1 MLMYHKHLLIIAFA
15 LMAFTAQAETK
26 TVNVETAGTLSTLI
40 KGDDLNVIDLTLT
53 GNINKADIAF
63 IRQKMKVETLDLKDA
78 NIVSYSETVGETT
91 IEYPANEFPA
101 NVFQKKDNDDAII
114 PLKKIIFPATMTSVG
129 SYAFNSSSDSQLET
143 VDFSNCSNLETIKGY
158 AFEFCDKITEIDLSG
173 HANLKSIGEYGFG
186 QTGAKTINLEG
197 CSALESIGGRAFYNS
212 YECTVLNLKGCTALK
227 TIGNRAFLNLS
238 KNSANKTEGYNLVLD
253 FSTCTS
259 LETIQESGCKSAK
272 AVAFIFPASVK
283 QLQKDA
289 FNLCNNAKYSRYF
302 CKLPELG
309 SSALKSLYKKK
320 CYVLSGNKAD
330 YENAGF
336 TDVEEFDATGIKSIA
351 SSITNGKA
359 YSITGMPYNGTGI
372 RIIGGKKY
380 IK

>member
-1 MLMYHKHLLIIAFA
+1 MLMKCKHLLIIAFA

-78 NIVSYSETVGETT
+78 NIVAYSETVGETT
-91 IEYPANEFPA
+91 LEYPANEFPA
-101 NVFQKKDNDDAII
+101 YVFQKKENDNAII

-129 SYAFNSSSDSQLET
+129 SYAFDSSDQSQLET
-143 VDFSNCSNLETIKGY
+143 VDFSNCSNLETIKGN
-158 AFEFCDKITEIDLSG
+158 AFEFCYKITEIDLSG
-173 HANLKSIGEYGFG
+173 HANLKTIEEHGFG

-197 CSALESIGGRAFYNS
+197 CSALESIGDCAFYQS

-238 KNSANKTEGYNLVLD
+238 KNSAKTEGYNLVLD
-253 FSTCTS
+253 FSPCTS
-259 LETIQESGCKSAK
+259 LETIQESGCQSAK
-272 AVAFIFPASVK
+272 AVAFILPASLK
-283 QLQKDA
+283 QLQKNA
-289 FNLCNNAKYSRYF
+289 FNLCTNAKYSRYF

-309 SSALKSLYKKK
+309 SGALKYLYKKK
-320 CYVLSGNKAD
+320 CYVLPGNKAD

-336 TDVEEFDATGIKSIA
+336 TDVEEFVATGIKSIA
-351 SSITNGKA
+351 SSIANGKA
-359 YSITGMPYNGTGI
+359 YSITGQPYNGTGI

-380 IK
+380 SK

>member
-1 MLMYHKHLLIIAFA
+1 MKCKHLLLIAFS
-15 LMAFTAQAETK
+15 LMAFTAHAETK
-26 TVNVETAGTLSTLI
+26 TIKVETAGTLSTLI

-63 IRQKMKVETLDLKDA
+63 IRQNMKVETLDLKDA
-78 NIVSYSETVGETT
+78 NIVAYSETVGETT
-91 IEYPANEFPA
+91 IEYPANEVPA

-114 PLKKIIFPATMTSVG
+114 PLKKIIFPASMTSVG
-129 SYAFNSSSDSQLET
+129 SYAFNSSSQSQLET

-158 AFEFCDKITEIDLSG
+158 AFEFCNKITEIDLSG
-173 HANLKSIGEYGFG
+173 HANLKSIEEYGFG

-197 CSALESIGGRAFYNS
+197 CSALESIGERAFYQS
-212 YECTVLNLKGCTALK
+212 YECTALNLKGCTALK

-238 KNSANKTEGYNLVLD
+238 KNSSKTEDYNLVLD
-253 FSTCTS
+253 FSPCTS
-259 LETIQESGCKSAK
+259 LETIQESGCQSAK
-272 AVAFIFPASVK
+272 AVAFILPASVK
-283 QLQKDA
+283 ELQKNA
-289 FNLCNNAKYSRYF
+289 FYLCTNAQYSRYF

-320 CYVLSGNKAD
+320 CYVLPGNKAD

-336 TDVEEFDATGIKSIA
+336 EDVEEFDATGIKSIA
-351 SSITNGKA
+351 SSSATGKA
-359 YSITGMPYNGTGI
+359 YSITGQPYNGNGI

-380 IK
+380 SK

>member
-1 MLMYHKHLLIIAFA
+1 MLMKCKHLLILAFA
-15 LMAFTAQAETK
+15 LMAFTAKAETK

-78 NIVSYSETVGETT
+78 NIVAYSETVGKTT

-101 NVFQKKDNDDAII
+101 NVFQKKYNDNAII

-129 SYAFNSSSDSQLET
+129 SYAFDSSDQSQLET
-143 VDFSNCSNLETIKGY
+143 VDFSHCSNLETIKGN
-158 AFEFCDKITEIDLSG
+158 AFKFCYKITEIDLSG
-173 HANLKSIGEYGFG
+173 HANLKTIEEYGFE

-197 CSALESIGGRAFYNS
+197 CSALESIGERAFSQS
-212 YECTVLNLKGCTALK
+212 YECTALNLKGCTALK
-227 TIGNRAFLNLS
+227 TIGNRAFLNLF
-238 KNSANKTEGYNLVLD
+238 KNSSKTEGYNLVLD

-259 LETIQESGCKSAK
+259 LETIQESGCQSAK
-272 AVAFIFPASVK
+272 AVAFILPASVK
-283 QLQKDA
+283 QLQKNA
-289 FNLCNNAKYSRYF
+289 FNLCTNAQYSRYF

-309 SSALKSLYKKK
+309 SGALKSLYKKK
-320 CYVLSGNKAD
+320 CYVPAGNKAD

-351 SSITNGKA
+351 SSSATGKA
-359 YSITGMPYNGTGI
+359 YSITGQPYNGTGI
-372 RIIGGKKY
+372 RIVGGKKY
-380 IK
+380 CK

>member
-1 MLMYHKHLLIIAFA
+1 MKCKHLLLIAFS
-15 LMAFTAQAETK
+15 LIAFTAHAETK
-26 TVNVETAGTLSTLI
+26 TIKVETAGTLSTLI

-63 IRQKMKVETLDLKDA
+63 IRQNMKVETLDLKDA
-78 NIVSYSETVGETT
+78 NIVAYSETVGETT

-101 NVFQKKDNDDAII
+101 NVFQMKENDDAII
-114 PLKKIIFPATMTSVG
+114 PLKKIIFPASMTSVG
-129 SYAFNSSSDSQLET
+129 SHAFDNSSQSQLET

-158 AFEFCDKITEIDLSG
+158 AFEFCYKITEIDLSG
-173 HANLKSIGEYGFG
+173 HVNLKSIEEYGFG

-197 CSALESIGGRAFYNS
+197 CSALESIGDRAFYQS
-212 YECTVLNLKGCTALK
+212 YECTALNLKGCTTLK

-238 KNSANKTEGYNLVLD
+238 KNSSKTEDYNLVLD
-253 FSTCTS
+253 FSPCTS
-259 LETIQESGCKSAK
+259 LETIQESGCQSAK
-272 AVAFIFPASVK
+272 AVAFILPASVK
-283 QLQKDA
+283 ELQKNA
-289 FNLCNNAKYSRYF
+289 FNLCTNAQYSRYF

-320 CYVLSGNKAD
+320 CYVLPGNKAD

-336 TDVEEFDATGIKSIA
+336 EDVEEFDATGIKSIA
-351 SSITNGKA
+351 SSSATGKA
-359 YSITGMPYNGTGI
+359 YSITGQPYNGNGI

-380 IK
+380 SK

>member
-1 MLMYHKHLLIIAFA
+1 MKCKHLLLIAFS

-26 TVNVETAGTLSTLI
+26 TIKVETAGTLSTLI

-63 IRQKMKVETLDLKDA
+63 IRQNMKVETLDLKDA
-78 NIVSYSETVGETT
+78 NIVAYSETVGETT

-114 PLKKIIFPATMTSVG
+114 PLKKIIFPASMTAVG
-129 SYAFNSSSDSQLET
+129 QYAFNSSSDSQLET

-158 AFEFCDKITEIDLSG
+158 AFEFCNKITEIDLSG
-173 HANLKSIGEYGFG
+173 HVNLKSIEEYGFG

-197 CSALESIGGRAFYNS
+197 CSALESIGERAFYQS
-212 YECTVLNLKGCTALK
+212 YECTALNLKGCTALK

-238 KNSANKTEGYNLVLD
+238 KNSFKTAGYNLVLD
-253 FSTCTS
+253 FSPCTS
-259 LETIQESGCKSAK
+259 LETIQESGCQSAK
-272 AVAFIFPASVK
+272 AVAFILPASVK
-283 QLQKDA
+283 ELQKNA
-289 FNLCNNAKYSRYF
+289 FYLCTNAQYSRYF

-320 CYVLSGNKAD
+320 CYVLPGNKAD

-336 TDVEEFDATGIKSIA
+336 EDVEEFDATGIKSIA
-351 SSITNGKA
+351 SSSANGKA
-359 YSITGMPYNGTGI
+359 YSITGQPYNGNGI

-380 IK
+380 SK

>member
-1 MLMYHKHLLIIAFA
+1 MKCKHLLLIAFS

-26 TVNVETAGTLSTLI
+26 TIKVETAGTLSTLI

-63 IRQKMKVETLDLKDA
+63 IRQNMKVETLDLKDA
-78 NIVSYSETVGETT
+78 NIVAYSETVGETT

-114 PLKKIIFPATMTSVG
+114 PLKKIIFPASMTSVG
-129 SYAFNSSSDSQLET
+129 SYAFNSSSQSQLET
-143 VDFSNCSNLETIKGY
+143 VDFSNCSNLETIKDY
-158 AFEFCDKITEIDLSG
+158 AFEFCYKITEIDLSG
-173 HANLKSIGEYGFG
+173 HANLKSIEEYGFG

-197 CSALESIGGRAFYNS
+197 CSALESIGERAFYQS
-212 YECTVLNLKGCTALK
+212 YECTALNLKGCTALK

-238 KNSANKTEGYNLVLD
+238 KNSSKTEDYNLVLD
-253 FSTCTS
+253 FSPCTS
-259 LETIQESGCKSAK
+259 LETIQESGCQSAK
-272 AVAFIFPASVK
+272 AVAFILPASVK
-283 QLQKDA
+283 ELQKNA
-289 FNLCNNAKYSRYF
+289 FYLCTNAQYSRYF

-320 CYVLSGNKAD
+320 CYVLPGNKAD

-336 TDVEEFDATGIKSIA
+336 EDVEEFDATGIKSIA
-351 SSITNGKA
+351 SSSANGKA
-359 YSITGMPYNGTGI
+359 YSITGLPYNGNGI

-380 IK
+380 SK

>member
-1 MLMYHKHLLIIAFA
+1 MKCKHLLLIAFS
-15 LMAFTAQAETK
+15 LMAFTAHAETK
-26 TVNVETAGTLSTLI
+26 TIKVETAGTLSTLI

-63 IRQKMKVETLDLKDA
+63 IRQNMKVETLDLKDA
-78 NIVSYSETVGETT
+78 NIVAYSETVGETT

-114 PLKKIIFPATMTSVG
+114 PLKKIIFPASMTSVG
-129 SYAFNSSSDSQLET
+129 SYAFNSSSQSQLET

-158 AFEFCDKITEIDLSG
+158 AFEFCNKITEIDLSG
-173 HANLKSIGEYGFG
+173 HANLKSIEEYGFG

-197 CSALESIGGRAFYNS
+197 CSALESIGERAFYQS
-212 YECTVLNLKGCTALK
+212 YECTALNLKGCTALK

-238 KNSANKTEGYNLVLD
+238 KNSAKTEGYNLVLD
-253 FSTCTS
+253 FSPCTS
-259 LETIQESGCKSAK
+259 LETIQESGCQSAK
-272 AVAFIFPASVK
+272 AVAFILPASVK
-283 QLQKDA
+283 ELQKNA
-289 FNLCNNAKYSRYF
+289 FYLCTNAQYSRYF

-320 CYVLSGNKAD
+320 CYVLPGNKAD

-336 TDVEEFDATGIKSIA
+336 EDVEEFDATGIKSIA
-351 SSITNGKA
+351 SSSATGKA
-359 YSITGMPYNGTGI
+359 YSITGQPYNGNGI

-380 IK
+380 SK

>member
-1 MLMYHKHLLIIAFA
+1 MKCKHLLLIAFS
-15 LMAFTAQAETK
+15 LMAFTAHAETK
-26 TVNVETAGTLSTLI
+26 TIKVETAGTLSTLI
-40 KGDDLNVIDLTLT
+40 QGDDLNAIDLTLT

-63 IRQKMKVETLDLKDA
+63 IRQNMKVETLDLKDA
-78 NIVSYSETVGETT
+78 NIVAYSETVGETT

-114 PLKKIIFPATMTSVG
+114 PLKKIIFPASMTAVG
-129 SYAFNSSSDSQLET
+129 QYAFNSSSDSQLEI

-158 AFEFCDKITEIDLSG
+158 AFEFCNKITEIDLSG
-173 HANLKSIGEYGFG
+173 HANLKSIEEYGFG

-197 CSALESIGGRAFYNS
+197 CSALESIGERAFYQS
-212 YECTVLNLKGCTALK
+212 YECTALNLKGCTALK

-238 KNSANKTEGYNLVLD
+238 KNSFKTAGYNLVLD
-253 FSTCTS
+253 FSPCTS
-259 LETIQESGCKSAK
+259 LETIQESGCQSAK
-272 AVAFIFPASVK
+272 AVAFILPASVK
-283 QLQKDA
+283 ELQKNA
-289 FNLCNNAKYSRYF
+289 FYLCTNAQYSRYF

-320 CYVLSGNKAD
+320 CYVLPGNKAD

-336 TDVEEFDATGIKSIA
+336 EDVEEFDATGIKSIA
-351 SSITNGKA
+351 SSSATGKA
-359 YSITGMPYNGTGI
+359 YSITGLPYNGNGI

-380 IK
+380 SK

>member
-1 MLMYHKHLLIIAFA
+1 MKCKHLLLIAFS
-15 LMAFTAQAETK
+15 LMAFTAHAETK
-26 TVNVETAGTLSTLI
+26 TIKVETAGTLSTLI

-63 IRQKMKVETLDLKDA
+63 IRQNMKVETLDLKDA
-78 NIVSYSETVGETT
+78 NIVAYSEKVGETT

-101 NVFQKKDNDDAII
+101 NVFQKKENDDAII
-114 PLKKIIFPATMTSVG
+114 PLKKIIFPASMTSVG
-129 SYAFNSSSDSQLET
+129 SHAFDNSSQSQLET

-158 AFEFCDKITEIDLSG
+158 AFEFCYKITDIDLSG
-173 HANLKSIGEYGFG
+173 HANLKTIEEYGFG

-197 CSALESIGGRAFYNS
+197 CSALESIGERAFYQS

-238 KNSANKTEGYNLVLD
+238 KNSSKTKGYNLVLD

-259 LETIQESGCKSAK
+259 LETIQESGCQSAK
-272 AVAFIFPASVK
+272 AVAFIFPASLK
-283 QLQKDA
+283 QLQKNA
-289 FNLCNNAKYSRYF
+289 FNLCTNAQYSRNF

-320 CYVLSGNKAD
+320 CYVPAGNKAD

-351 SSITNGKA
+351 SSIANGKA
-359 YSITGMPYNGTGI
+359 YSITGQPYNGNGI

-380 IK
+380 SK

>member
-1 MLMYHKHLLIIAFA
+1 MKCKHLLLIAFS
-15 LMAFTAQAETK
+15 LMAFTAHAETK
-26 TVNVETAGTLSTLI
+26 TIKVETAGTLSTLI

-63 IRQKMKVETLDLKDA
+63 IRQNMKVETLDLKDA
-78 NIVSYSETVGETT
+78 NIVAYSETVGETT

-114 PLKKIIFPATMTSVG
+114 PLKKIIFPASMTSVG
-129 SYAFNSSSDSQLET
+129 SYAFNSSSQSQLET

-158 AFEFCDKITEIDLSG
+158 AFEFCNKITEIDLSG
-173 HANLKSIGEYGFG
+173 HANLKSIEEYGFG

-197 CSALESIGGRAFYNS
+197 CSALESIGDRAFYQS
-212 YECTVLNLKGCTALK
+212 YECTALNLKGCTALK

-238 KNSANKTEGYNLVLD
+238 KNSSKTEDYNLVLD
-253 FSTCTS
+253 FSPCTS
-259 LETIQESGCKSAK
+259 LETIQESGCQSAK
-272 AVAFIFPASVK
+272 AVAFILPASVK
-283 QLQKDA
+283 ELQKNA
-289 FNLCNNAKYSRYF
+289 FYLCTNAQYSRYF

-320 CYVLSGNKAD
+320 CYVLPGNKAD

-336 TDVEEFDATGIKSIA
+336 EDVEEFDATGIKSIA
-351 SSITNGKA
+351 SSSATGKA
-359 YSITGMPYNGTGI
+359 YSITGLPYNGNGI

-380 IK
+380 SK

>member
-1 MLMYHKHLLIIAFA
+1 MKCKHLLLIAFS
-15 LMAFTAQAETK
+15 LMVFTAQAETK
-26 TVNVETAGTLSTLI
+26 TIKVETAGTLSTLI

-63 IRQKMKVETLDLKDA
+63 IRQNMKVETLDLKDA
-78 NIVSYSETVGETT
+78 NIVAYSETVGETT

-101 NVFQKKDNDDAII
+101 NVFQKKDNDDTII
-114 PLKKIIFPATMTSVG
+114 PLKKIIFPASMTSVG
-129 SYAFNSSSDSQLET
+129 SYAFNSSSQSQLET

-158 AFEFCDKITEIDLSG
+158 AFEFCNKITEIDLSG
-173 HANLKSIGEYGFG
+173 HANLKSIEEYGFG

-197 CSALESIGGRAFYNS
+197 CSALESIGERAFYQS
-212 YECTVLNLKGCTALK
+212 YECTALNLKGCTALK

-238 KNSANKTEGYNLVLD
+238 KNSSKTEGYNLVLD

-259 LETIQESGCKSAK
+259 LETIQESGCQSAK
-272 AVAFIFPASVK
+272 AVAFILPASVK
-283 QLQKDA
+283 ELQKNA
-289 FNLCNNAKYSRYF
+289 FYLCTNAQYSRYF

-320 CYVLSGNKAD
+320 CYVLPGNKAD

-336 TDVEEFDATGIKSIA
+336 EDVEEFDATGIKSIA
-351 SSITNGKA
+351 SSSANGKA
-359 YSITGMPYNGTGI
+359 YSITGQPYNGNGI

-380 IK
+380 SK

>member
-1 MLMYHKHLLIIAFA
+1 MKCKHLLLIAFS

-26 TVNVETAGTLSTLI
+26 TIKVETAGTLSTLI
-40 KGDDLNVIDLTLT
+40 QGDDLNVIDLTLT

-63 IRQKMKVETLDLKDA
+63 IRQNMKVETLDLKDA
-78 NIVSYSETVGETT
+78 NIVAYSETVGETT

-114 PLKKIIFPATMTSVG
+114 PLKKIIFPASMTSVG
-129 SYAFNSSSDSQLET
+129 SYAFNSSSQSQLET

-158 AFEFCDKITEIDLSG
+158 AFEFCNKITEIDLSG
-173 HANLKSIGEYGFG
+173 HANLKSIEEYGFG

-197 CSALESIGGRAFYNS
+197 CSALESIGERAFYQS
-212 YECTVLNLKGCTALK
+212 YECTALNLKGCTALK

-238 KNSANKTEGYNLVLD
+238 KNSSKTAGYNLVLD
-253 FSTCTS
+253 FSPCTS
-259 LETIQESGCKSAK
+259 LETIQESGCQSAK
-272 AVAFIFPASVK
+272 AVAFILPASVK
-283 QLQKDA
+283 ELQKNA
-289 FNLCNNAKYSRYF
+289 FYLCTNAQYSRYF

-320 CYVLSGNKAD
+320 CYVLPGNKAD

-336 TDVEEFDATGIKSIA
+336 EDVEEFDATGIKSIA
-351 SSITNGKA
+351 SSSANGKA
-359 YSITGMPYNGTGI
+359 YSITGQPYNGNGI

-380 IK
+380 SK

>member
-1 MLMYHKHLLIIAFA
+1 MKCKHLLLIAFS
-15 LMAFTAQAETK
+15 LMVFTAQAETK
-26 TVNVETAGTLSTLI
+26 TIKVETAGTLSTLI

-63 IRQKMKVETLDLKDA
+63 IRQNMKVETLDLKDA
-78 NIVSYSETVGETT
+78 NIVAYSETVGETT

-101 NVFQKKDNDDAII
+101 NVFQKKENDDAII
-114 PLKKIIFPATMTSVG
+114 PLKKIIFPASMTSVG
-129 SYAFNSSSDSQLET
+129 SYAFNSSSQSQLET

-158 AFEFCDKITEIDLSG
+158 AFEFCNKITEIDLSG
-173 HANLKSIGEYGFG
+173 HANLKSIEEYGFG

-197 CSALESIGGRAFYNS
+197 CSALESIGERAFYQS
-212 YECTVLNLKGCTALK
+212 YECTALNLKGCTALK

-238 KNSANKTEGYNLVLD
+238 KNSSKTAGYNLVLD
-253 FSTCTS
+253 FSPCTS
-259 LETIQESGCKSAK
+259 LETIQESGCQSAK
-272 AVAFIFPASVK
+272 AVAFILPASVK
-283 QLQKDA
+283 ELQKNA
-289 FNLCNNAKYSRYF
+289 FYLCTNAQYSRYF

-320 CYVLSGNKAD
+320 CYVLPGNKAD

-336 TDVEEFDATGIKSIA
+336 EDVEEFDATGIKSIA
-351 SSITNGKA
+351 SSSATGKA
-359 YSITGMPYNGTGI
+359 YSITGQPYNGNGI

-380 IK
+380 SK

>member
-1 MLMYHKHLLIIAFA
+1 MKCKHLLLIAFS
-15 LMAFTAQAETK
+15 LMAFTAHAETK
-26 TVNVETAGTLSTLI
+26 TIKVETAGTLSSLI

-63 IRQKMKVETLDLKDA
+63 IRQNMKVETLDLKDA
-78 NIVSYSETVGETT
+78 NIVAYSETVGETT

-101 NVFQKKDNDDAII
+101 NVFQKKDNDDTII
-114 PLKKIIFPATMTSVG
+114 PLKKIIFPASMTSVG
-129 SYAFNSSSDSQLET
+129 SHAFDNSSQSQLET

-158 AFEFCDKITEIDLSG
+158 AFEFCNKITEIDLSG
-173 HANLKSIGEYGFG
+173 HANLKSIEEYGFG

-197 CSALESIGGRAFYNS
+197 CSALESIGDRAFYQS
-212 YECTVLNLKGCTALK
+212 YECTALNLKGCTALK

-238 KNSANKTEGYNLVLD
+238 KNSSKTKGYNLVLD
-253 FSTCTS
+253 FSPCTS
-259 LETIQESGCKSAK
+259 LETIQESGCQSAK

-283 QLQKDA
+283 QLQKNA
-289 FNLCNNAKYSRYF
+289 FNLCTNAQYSRYF

-320 CYVLSGNKAD
+320 CYVLPGNKAD

-336 TDVEEFDATGIKSIA
+336 EDVEEFDATGIKSIA
-351 SSITNGKA
+351 SSSANGKA
-359 YSITGMPYNGTGI
+359 YSITGQPYNGNGI

-380 IK
+380 SK

>member
-1 MLMYHKHLLIIAFA
+1 MKCKHLLLIAFS
-15 LMAFTAQAETK
+15 LMAFTAHAETK
-26 TVNVETAGTLSTLI
+26 TIKVETAGTLSTLI

-63 IRQKMKVETLDLKDA
+63 IRQNMKVETLDLKDA
-78 NIVSYSETVGETT
+78 NIVAYSETVGETT

-101 NVFQKKDNDDAII
+101 NVFQKKDNDNTII
-114 PLKKIIFPATMTSVG
+114 PLKKIIFPASMTAVG
-129 SYAFNSSSDSQLET
+129 QYAFNSSSQSQLET

-158 AFEFCDKITEIDLSG
+158 AFEFCNKITEIDLSG
-173 HANLKSIGEYGFG
+173 HANLKSIEEYGFG

-197 CSALESIGGRAFYNS
+197 CSALESIGERAFYQS
-212 YECTVLNLKGCTALK
+212 YECTALNLKGCTALK

-238 KNSANKTEGYNLVLD
+238 KNSSKTEDYNLVLD
-253 FSTCTS
+253 FSPCTS
-259 LETIQESGCKSAK
+259 LETIQESGCQSAK
-272 AVAFIFPASVK
+272 AVAFILPASVK
-283 QLQKDA
+283 ELQKNA
-289 FNLCNNAKYSRYF
+289 FYLCTNAQYSRYF

-320 CYVLSGNKAD
+320 CYVLPGNKAD

-336 TDVEEFDATGIKSIA
+336 EDVEEFDATGIKSIA
-351 SSITNGKA
+351 SSSATGKA
-359 YSITGMPYNGTGI
+359 YSITGQPYNGNGI

-380 IK
+380 SK

>member
-1 MLMYHKHLLIIAFA
+1 MLMKCKHLLIIVFA
-15 LMAFTAQAETK
+15 LMAFTAKAETK

-63 IRQKMKVETLDLKDA
+63 IRQNMKVETLDLKDA
-78 NIVSYSETVGETT
+78 NIVAYSETVDETT

-129 SYAFNSSSDSQLET
+129 SYAFNSSSKSQLET
-143 VDFSNCSNLETIKGY
+143 VDFSHCSNLETIKDY

-173 HANLKSIGEYGFG
+173 HANLKSIGGYGFG
-186 QTGAKTINLEG
+186 WTGAKTINLEG
-197 CSALESIGGRAFYNS
+197 CSALESIGERAFYQS
-212 YECTVLNLKGCTALK
+212 YECTALNLKGCTALK

-238 KNSANKTEGYNLVLD
+238 KNSAKTEGYNLVLD

-259 LETIQESGCKSAK
+259 LETIQESGCQSAK
-272 AVAFIFPASVK
+272 AVAFILPASVK
-283 QLQKDA
+283 QLQKNA
-289 FNLCNNAKYSRYF
+289 FNLCTNAQYSRYY

-309 SSALKSLYKKK
+309 SSALKSLYNKK

-336 TDVEEFDATGIKSIA
+336 TDVEEFVATGIKSIV
-351 SSITNGKA
+351 SSSANGKA
-359 YSITGMPYNGTGI
+359 YSITGLPYNGTGI

>member
-1 MLMYHKHLLIIAFA
+1 MKCKHLLLIAFS
-15 LMAFTAQAETK
+15 LMVFTAHAETK
-26 TVNVETAGTLSTLI
+26 TIKVETAGTLSTLI

-63 IRQKMKVETLDLKDA
+63 IRQNMKVETLDLKDA
-78 NIVSYSETVGETT
+78 NIVAYSETVGETT

-101 NVFQKKDNDDAII
+101 NVFQKKDNDNTII
-114 PLKKIIFPATMTSVG
+114 PLKKIIFPASMTAVG
-129 SYAFNSSSDSQLET
+129 QYAFNSSSQSQLET

-158 AFEFCDKITEIDLSG
+158 AFEFCNKITEIDLSG
-173 HANLKSIGEYGFG
+173 HANLKSIEEYGFG

-197 CSALESIGGRAFYNS
+197 CSALESIGERAFYQS
-212 YECTVLNLKGCTALK
+212 YECTALNLKGCTALK

-238 KNSANKTEGYNLVLD
+238 KNSSKTEDYNLVLD
-253 FSTCTS
+253 FSPCTS
-259 LETIQESGCKSAK
+259 LETIQESGCQSAK
-272 AVAFIFPASVK
+272 AVAFILPASVK
-283 QLQKDA
+283 ELQKNA
-289 FNLCNNAKYSRYF
+289 FYLCTNAQYSRYF

-320 CYVLSGNKAD
+320 CYVLPGNKAD

-336 TDVEEFDATGIKSIA
+336 EDVEEFDATGIKSIA
-351 SSITNGKA
+351 SSSATGKA
-359 YSITGMPYNGTGI
+359 YSITGQPYNGNGI

-380 IK
+380 SK

>member
-1 MLMYHKHLLIIAFA
+1 MKCKHLLLIAFS
-15 LMAFTAQAETK
+15 LMVFTAQAETK
-26 TVNVETAGTLSTLI
+26 TIKVETAGTLSTLI

-63 IRQKMKVETLDLKDA
+63 IRQNMKVETLDLKDA
-78 NIVSYSETVGETT
+78 NIVAYSETVGETT

-114 PLKKIIFPATMTSVG
+114 PLKKIIFPASMTAVG
-129 SYAFNSSSDSQLET
+129 QYAFNSSSDSQLET

-158 AFEFCDKITEIDLSG
+158 AFEFCNKITEIDLSG
-173 HANLKSIGEYGFG
+173 HVNLKSIEEYGFG

-197 CSALESIGGRAFYNS
+197 CSALESIGERAFYQS
-212 YECTVLNLKGCTALK
+212 YECTALNLKGCTALK

-238 KNSANKTEGYNLVLD
+238 KNSSKTAGYNLVLD
-253 FSTCTS
+253 FSPCTS
-259 LETIQESGCKSAK
+259 LETIQESGCQSAK
-272 AVAFIFPASVK
+272 AVAFILPASVK
-283 QLQKDA
+283 ELQKNA
-289 FNLCNNAKYSRYF
+289 FYLCTNAQYSRYF

-320 CYVLSGNKAD
+320 CYVLPGNKAD

-336 TDVEEFDATGIKSIA
+336 EDVEEFDATGIKSIA
-351 SSITNGKA
+351 SSSANGKA
-359 YSITGMPYNGTGI
+359 YSITGQPYNGNGI

-380 IK
+380 SK

>member
-1 MLMYHKHLLIIAFA
+1 MKCKHLLLIAFS
-15 LMAFTAQAETK
+15 LMVFTAQAETK
-26 TVNVETAGTLSTLI
+26 TIKVETAGTLSTLI

-63 IRQKMKVETLDLKDA
+63 IRQNMKVETLDLKDA
-78 NIVSYSETVGETT
+78 NIVAYSETVGETT

-114 PLKKIIFPATMTSVG
+114 PLKKIIFPASMTAVG
-129 SYAFNSSSDSQLET
+129 QYAFNSSSDSQLET

-158 AFEFCDKITEIDLSG
+158 AFEFCNKITEIDLSG
-173 HANLKSIGEYGFG
+173 HVNLKSIEEYGFG

-197 CSALESIGGRAFYNS
+197 CSALESIGERAFYQS
-212 YECTVLNLKGCTALK
+212 YECTALNLKGCTALK

-238 KNSANKTEGYNLVLD
+238 KNSSKTAGYNLVLD
-253 FSTCTS
+253 FSPCTS
-259 LETIQESGCKSAK
+259 LETIQESGCQSAK
-272 AVAFIFPASVK
+272 AVAFILPASVK
-283 QLQKDA
+283 ELQKNA
-289 FNLCNNAKYSRYF
+289 FYLCTNAQYSRYF

-320 CYVLSGNKAD
+320 CYVLPGNKAD

-336 TDVEEFDATGIKSIA
+336 EDVEEFDATGIKSIA
-351 SSITNGKA
+351 SSSATGKA
-359 YSITGMPYNGTGI
+359 YSITGQPYNGNGI

-380 IK
+380 SK

>member
-1 MLMYHKHLLIIAFA
+1 MKCKHLLLIAFS
-15 LMAFTAQAETK
+15 LMVFTAQAETK
-26 TVNVETAGTLSTLI
+26 TIKVETAGTLSTLI

-63 IRQKMKVETLDLKDA
+63 IRQNMKVETLDLKDA
-78 NIVSYSETVGETT
+78 NIVAYSETVGETT

-101 NVFQKKDNDDAII
+101 NVFQKKENDDAII
-114 PLKKIIFPATMTSVG
+114 PLKKIIFPASMTSVG
-129 SYAFNSSSDSQLET
+129 SYAFNSSSQSQLET

-158 AFEFCDKITEIDLSG
+158 AFEFCNKITEIDLSG
-173 HANLKSIGEYGFG
+173 HANLKSIEEYGFG

-197 CSALESIGGRAFYNS
+197 CSALESIGERAFYQS
-212 YECTVLNLKGCTALK
+212 YECTALNLKGCTALK

-238 KNSANKTEGYNLVLD
+238 KNSFKTAGYNLVLD
-253 FSTCTS
+253 FSPCTS
-259 LETIQESGCKSAK
+259 LETIQESGCQSAK
-272 AVAFIFPASVK
+272 AVAFILPASVK
-283 QLQKDA
+283 ELQKNA
-289 FNLCNNAKYSRYF
+289 FNLCTNAQYSRYF

-320 CYVLSGNKAD
+320 CYVLPGNKAD

-336 TDVEEFDATGIKSIA
+336 EDVEEFDATGIKSIA
-351 SSITNGKA
+351 SSSANGKA
-359 YSITGMPYNGTGI
+359 YSITGQPYNGNGI

-380 IK
+380 NKLH

>member
-1 MLMYHKHLLIIAFA
+1 MKCKHLLLIAFS

-26 TVNVETAGTLSTLI
+26 TIKVETAGTLSTLI
-40 KGDDLNVIDLTLT
+40 QGDDLNVIDLTLT

-63 IRQKMKVETLDLKDA
+63 IRQNMKVETLDLKDA
-78 NIVSYSETVGETT
+78 NIVAYSETVGETT

-101 NVFQKKDNDDAII
+101 NVFQKKDNDDTII
-114 PLKKIIFPATMTSVG
+114 PLKKIIFPASMTSVG
-129 SYAFNSSSDSQLET
+129 SHAFNSSSQSQLET

-158 AFEFCDKITEIDLSG
+158 AFEFCNKITEIDLSG
-173 HANLKSIGEYGFG
+173 HANLKSIEEYGFG

-197 CSALESIGGRAFYNS
+197 CSALESIGERAFYQS
-212 YECTVLNLKGCTALK
+212 YECTALNLKGCTALK

-238 KNSANKTEGYNLVLD
+238 KNSSKTEDYNLVLD
-253 FSTCTS
+253 FSPCTS
-259 LETIQESGCKSAK
+259 LETIQESGCQSAK
-272 AVAFIFPASVK
+272 AVAFILPASVK
-283 QLQKDA
+283 ELQKNA
-289 FNLCNNAKYSRYF
+289 FYLCTNAQYSRYF

-320 CYVLSGNKAD
+320 CYVLPGNKAD

-336 TDVEEFDATGIKSIA
+336 EDVEEFDATGIKSIA
-351 SSITNGKA
+351 SSSANGKA
-359 YSITGMPYNGTGI
+359 YSITGLPYNGNGI

-380 IK
+380 SK

>member
-1 MLMYHKHLLIIAFA
+1 MKCKHLLLIAFS
-15 LMAFTAQAETK
+15 LMVFTAQAETK
-26 TVNVETAGTLSTLI
+26 TIKVETAGTLSTLI
-40 KGDDLNVIDLTLT
+40 QGDDLNVIDLTLT

-63 IRQKMKVETLDLKDA
+63 IRQNMKVETLDLKDA
-78 NIVSYSETVGETT
+78 NIVAYSETVGETT

-114 PLKKIIFPATMTSVG
+114 PLKKIIFPASMTSVG
-129 SYAFNSSSDSQLET
+129 SYAFNSSSQSQLET

-158 AFEFCDKITEIDLSG
+158 AFEFCNKITEIDLSG
-173 HANLKSIGEYGFG
+173 HANLKSIEEYGFG

-197 CSALESIGGRAFYNS
+197 CSALESIGERAFYQS
-212 YECTVLNLKGCTALK
+212 YECTALNLKGCTALK

-238 KNSANKTEGYNLVLD
+238 KNSSKTEDYNLVLD

-259 LETIQESGCKSAK
+259 LETIQESGCQSAK
-272 AVAFIFPASVK
+272 AVAFILPASVK
-283 QLQKDA
+283 ELQKNA
-289 FNLCNNAKYSRYF
+289 FYLCTNAQYSRYF

-320 CYVLSGNKAD
+320 CYVLPGNKAD

-336 TDVEEFDATGIKSIA
+336 EDVEEFDATGIKSIA
-351 SSITNGKA
+351 SSSATGKA
-359 YSITGMPYNGTGI
+359 YSITGQPYNGNGI

-380 IK
+380 SK

>member
-1 MLMYHKHLLIIAFA
+1 MKCKHLLLIAFS
-15 LMAFTAQAETK
+15 LMAFTAHAETK
-26 TVNVETAGTLSTLI
+26 TIKVETAGTLSTLI

-63 IRQKMKVETLDLKDA
+63 IRQNMKVETLDLKDA
-78 NIVSYSETVGETT
+78 NIVAYSETVGETT

-101 NVFQKKDNDDAII
+101 NVFQKKENDDAII
-114 PLKKIIFPATMTSVG
+114 PLKKIIFPASMTSVG
-129 SYAFNSSSDSQLET
+129 SHAFDNSSQSQLET
-143 VDFSNCSNLETIKGY
+143 VDFSNCSNLETIKDY
-158 AFEFCDKITEIDLSG
+158 AFEFCYKITEIDLSG
-173 HANLKSIGEYGFG
+173 HANLKSIEEYGFG

-197 CSALESIGGRAFYNS
+197 CSALESIGERAFYQS

-238 KNSANKTEGYNLVLD
+238 KNSAKTESYNLVLD
-253 FSTCTS
+253 FSPCTS
-259 LETIQESGCKSAK
+259 LETIQESGCQSAK

-283 QLQKDA
+283 QLQKNA
-289 FNLCNNAKYSRYF
+289 FNLCTNAQYSRYF

-336 TDVEEFDATGIKSIA
+336 TDVEEFDATGIKSIV
-351 SSITNGKA
+351 SSSANGKA
-359 YSITGMPYNGTGI
+359 YSITGLPYNGTGI

-380 IK
+380 SK

>member
-1 MLMYHKHLLIIAFA
+1 MKCKHLLLIAFS

-26 TVNVETAGTLSTLI
+26 TIKVETAGTLSTLI

-63 IRQKMKVETLDLKDA
+63 IRQNMKVETLDLKDA
-78 NIVSYSETVGETT
+78 NIVAYSETVGETT

-114 PLKKIIFPATMTSVG
+114 PLKKIIFPASMTSVG
-129 SYAFNSSSDSQLET
+129 SYAFNSSSQSQLET

-158 AFEFCDKITEIDLSG
+158 AFEFCNKITEIDLSG
-173 HANLKSIGEYGFG
+173 HANLKSIEEYGFG

-197 CSALESIGGRAFYNS
+197 CSALESIGERAFYQS
-212 YECTVLNLKGCTALK
+212 YECTALNLKGCNALK

-238 KNSANKTEGYNLVLD
+238 KNSSKTEDYNLVLD
-253 FSTCTS
+253 FSPCTS
-259 LETIQESGCKSAK
+259 LETIQESGCQSAK
-272 AVAFIFPASVK
+272 AVAFILPASVK
-283 QLQKDA
+283 ELQKNA
-289 FNLCNNAKYSRYF
+289 FYLCTNAQYSRYF

-320 CYVLSGNKAD
+320 CYVLPGNKAD

-336 TDVEEFDATGIKSIA
+336 EDVEEFDATGIKSIA
-351 SSITNGKA
+351 SSSATGKA
-359 YSITGMPYNGTGI
+359 YSITGLPYNGNGI

-380 IK
+380 SK

>member
-1 MLMYHKHLLIIAFA
+1 
-15 LMAFTAQAETK
+15 MAFTAKAETK

-63 IRQKMKVETLDLKDA
+63 IRQNMKVETLDLKDA
-78 NIVSYSETVGETT
+78 NIVAYSETVDETT

-129 SYAFNSSSDSQLET
+129 SYAFNSSSKSQLET
-143 VDFSNCSNLETIKGY
+143 VDFSHCSNLETIKDY

-173 HANLKSIGEYGFG
+173 HANLKTIEEYGFG

-197 CSALESIGGRAFYNS
+197 CSALESIGDRAFYQS
-212 YECTVLNLKGCTALK
+212 YECTALNLKGCTALK

-238 KNSANKTEGYNLVLD
+238 KNSAKTEGYNLVLD

-259 LETIQESGCKSAK
+259 LETIQECGCQYAK

-283 QLQKDA
+283 QLQKNA
-289 FNLCNNAKYSRYF
+289 FNLCTNAQYSRYF

-309 SSALKSLYKKK
+309 KGALNSLYKKK

>member
-1 MLMYHKHLLIIAFA
+1 MKCKHLLLIAFS

-26 TVNVETAGTLSTLI
+26 TIKVETAGTLSTLI

-63 IRQKMKVETLDLKDA
+63 IRQNMKVETLDLKDA
-78 NIVSYSETVGETT
+78 NIVAYSETVGETT

-101 NVFQKKDNDDAII
+101 NVFQKKENDDAII
-114 PLKKIIFPATMTSVG
+114 PLKKIIFPASMTSVG
-129 SYAFNSSSDSQLET
+129 SYAFNSSSQSQLET

-158 AFEFCDKITEIDLSG
+158 AFEFCNKITEIDLSG
-173 HANLKSIGEYGFG
+173 HANLKSIEEYGFG

-197 CSALESIGGRAFYNS
+197 CSALESIGERAFYQS

-238 KNSANKTEGYNLVLD
+238 KNSSKTKGYNLVLD

-259 LETIQESGCKSAK
+259 LETIQESGCQSAK
-272 AVAFIFPASVK
+272 AVAFIFPASLK
-283 QLQKDA
+283 QLQKNA
-289 FNLCNNAKYSRYF
+289 FNLCTNAQYSRYF

-309 SSALKSLYKKK
+309 SGALKSLYKKK
-320 CYVLSGNKAD
+320 CYVPAGNKAD

-351 SSITNGKA
+351 SSIANGKA
-359 YSITGMPYNGTGI
+359 YSITGQPYNGNGI

-380 IK
+380 SK

>member
-1 MLMYHKHLLIIAFA
+1 MLMKCKHLLIIAFA
-15 LMAFTAQAETK
+15 LMAFTAKAETK

-40 KGDDLNVIDLTLT
+40 KGNDLNVTDLTLT

-63 IRQKMKVETLDLKDA
+63 IRQSMKVETLDLKDA
-78 NIVSYSETVGETT
+78 NIVAYSETVGETT

-101 NVFQKKDNDDAII
+101 NVFQKKENDDAII
-114 PLKKIIFPATMTSVG
+114 PLKKIIFPASMTSVG

-143 VDFSNCSNLETIKGY
+143 VDFSHCSNLETIKDY

-173 HANLKSIGEYGFG
+173 HANLKSIEEYGFG

-197 CSALESIGGRAFYNS
+197 CSALESIGERAFYQS
-212 YECTVLNLKGCTALK
+212 YECTALNLKGCTALK

-238 KNSANKTEGYNLVLD
+238 KNSAKTEGYNLVLD
-253 FSTCTS
+253 FSPCTS
-259 LETIQESGCKSAK
+259 LETIQESGCQSAK
-272 AVAFIFPASVK
+272 AVAFILPASVK
-283 QLQKDA
+283 ELQKNA
-289 FNLCNNAKYSRYF
+289 FNYCTNAQYSRYF

-320 CYVLSGNKAD
+320 CYVLPGNKAD

-336 TDVEEFDATGIKSIA
+336 TDVEEFVATGIKSIA
-351 SSITNGKA
+351 SSIANGKA
-359 YSITGMPYNGTGI
+359 YSITGQPYNGTGI

-380 IK
+380 SK

>member
-1 MLMYHKHLLIIAFA
+1 MKCKHLLLIAFS
-15 LMAFTAQAETK
+15 LMVFTAQAETK
-26 TVNVETAGTLSTLI
+26 TIKVETAGTLSTLI

-63 IRQKMKVETLDLKDA
+63 IRQNMKVETLDLKDA
-78 NIVSYSETVGETT
+78 NIVAYSETVGETT

-101 NVFQKKDNDDAII
+101 NVFQKKENDDAII
-114 PLKKIIFPATMTSVG
+114 PLKKIIFPASMTSVG
-129 SYAFNSSSDSQLET
+129 SYAFNSSSQSQLET

-158 AFEFCDKITEIDLSG
+158 AFEFCNKITEIDLSG
-173 HANLKSIGEYGFG
+173 HANLKSIEEYGFG

-197 CSALESIGGRAFYNS
+197 CSALESIGERAFYQS
-212 YECTVLNLKGCTALK
+212 YECTALNLKGCTALK

-238 KNSANKTEGYNLVLD
+238 KNSSKTEDYNLVLD
-253 FSTCTS
+253 FSPCTS
-259 LETIQESGCKSAK
+259 LETIQESGCQSAK
-272 AVAFIFPASVK
+272 AVAFIFPASLK
-283 QLQKDA
+283 QLQKNA
-289 FNLCNNAKYSRYF
+289 FNLCTNAQYSRYF

-320 CYVLSGNKAD
+320 CYVLPGNKAD

-336 TDVEEFDATGIKSIA
+336 EDVEEFDATGIKSIA
-351 SSITNGKA
+351 SSSANGKA
-359 YSITGMPYNGTGI
+359 YSITGQPYNGNGI

-380 IK
+380 SK

>member
-1 MLMYHKHLLIIAFA
+1 MKCKHLLLIAFS

-26 TVNVETAGTLSTLI
+26 TIKVETAGTLSTLI
-40 KGDDLNVIDLTLT
+40 QGDDLNVIDLTLT

-63 IRQKMKVETLDLKDA
+63 IRQNMKVETLDLKDA
-78 NIVSYSETVGETT
+78 NIVAYSETVGETT

-101 NVFQKKDNDDAII
+101 NVFQKKDNDNTII
-114 PLKKIIFPATMTSVG
+114 PLKKIIFPASMTAVG
-129 SYAFNSSSDSQLET
+129 QYAFNSSSQSQLET

-158 AFEFCDKITEIDLSG
+158 AFEFCNKITEIDLSG
-173 HANLKSIGEYGFG
+173 HANLKSIEEYGFG

-197 CSALESIGGRAFYNS
+197 CSALESIGERAFYQS
-212 YECTVLNLKGCTALK
+212 YECTALNLKGCTALK

-238 KNSANKTEGYNLVLD
+238 KNSSNTESYNLVLD
-253 FSTCTS
+253 FSPCTS
-259 LETIQESGCKSAK
+259 LETIQESGCQSAK
-272 AVAFIFPASVK
+272 AVAFILPASVK
-283 QLQKDA
+283 ELQKNA
-289 FNLCNNAKYSRYF
+289 FYLCTNAQYSRYF

-320 CYVLSGNKAD
+320 CYVLPGNKAD

-336 TDVEEFDATGIKSIA
+336 EDVEEFDATGIKSIA
-351 SSITNGKA
+351 SSSATGKA
-359 YSITGMPYNGTGI
+359 YSITGQPYNGNGI

-380 IK
+380 SK

>member
-1 MLMYHKHLLIIAFA
+1 MKCKHLLLIAFS
-15 LMAFTAQAETK
+15 LMAFTAHAETK
-26 TVNVETAGTLSTLI
+26 TIKVETAGTLSTLI
-40 KGDDLNVIDLTLT
+40 QGDDLNVIDLTLT

-63 IRQKMKVETLDLKDA
+63 IRQNMKVETLDLKDA
-78 NIVSYSETVGETT
+78 NIVAYSETVGETT

-114 PLKKIIFPATMTSVG
+114 PLKKIIFPASMTSVG
-129 SYAFNSSSDSQLET
+129 SYAFNSSSQSQLET

-158 AFEFCDKITEIDLSG
+158 AFEFCNKITEIDLSG
-173 HANLKSIGEYGFG
+173 HANLKSIEEYGFG

-197 CSALESIGGRAFYNS
+197 CSALESIGERAFYQS
-212 YECTVLNLKGCTALK
+212 YECTALNLKGCTALK

-238 KNSANKTEGYNLVLD
+238 KNSAKTEGYNLVLD
-253 FSTCTS
+253 FSPCTS
-259 LETIQESGCKSAK
+259 LETIQESGCQSAK
-272 AVAFIFPASVK
+272 AVAFILPASVK
-283 QLQKDA
+283 ELQKNA
-289 FNLCNNAKYSRYF
+289 FYLCTNAQYSRYF

-320 CYVLSGNKAD
+320 CYVLPGNKAD

-351 SSITNGKA
+351 SSSANGKA
-359 YSITGMPYNGTGI
+359 YSITGLPYNGNGI

-380 IK
+380 SK

>member
-1 MLMYHKHLLIIAFA
+1 MKCKHLLLIAFS
-15 LMAFTAQAETK
+15 LMAFTAHAETK
-26 TVNVETAGTLSTLI
+26 TIKVETAGTLSTLI

-63 IRQKMKVETLDLKDA
+63 IRQNMKVETLDLKDA
-78 NIVSYSETVGETT
+78 NIVAYSETVGETT

-101 NVFQKKDNDDAII
+101 NVFQMKENDDAII
-114 PLKKIIFPATMTSVG
+114 PLKKIIFPASMTSVG
-129 SYAFNSSSDSQLET
+129 SYAFNSSSQSQLET

-158 AFEFCDKITEIDLSG
+158 AFEFCYKITEIDLSG
-173 HANLKSIGEYGFG
+173 HANLKTIEEYGFG

-197 CSALESIGGRAFYNS
+197 CSALESIGDRAFYQS

-238 KNSANKTEGYNLVLD
+238 KNSSKTKGYNLVLD

-259 LETIQESGCKSAK
+259 LETIQESGCQSAK
-272 AVAFIFPASVK
+272 AVAFIFPASLK
-283 QLQKDA
+283 QLQKNA
-289 FNLCNNAKYSRYF
+289 FNLCTNAQYSRYF

-320 CYVLSGNKAD
+320 CYVPAGNKVD

-351 SSITNGKA
+351 SSIANGKA
-359 YSITGMPYNGTGI
+359 YSITGQPYNGNGI

-380 IK
+380 SK

>member
-1 MLMYHKHLLIIAFA
+1 MKCKHLLLIAFS

-26 TVNVETAGTLSTLI
+26 TIKVETAGTLSTLI

-63 IRQKMKVETLDLKDA
+63 IRQNMKVETLDLKDA
-78 NIVSYSETVGETT
+78 NIVAYSETVGETT

-101 NVFQKKDNDDAII
+101 NVFQKKENDDAII
-114 PLKKIIFPATMTSVG
+114 PLKKIIFPASMTSVG
-129 SYAFNSSSDSQLET
+129 SYAFNSSSQSQLET

-158 AFEFCDKITEIDLSG
+158 AFEFCNKITEIDLSG
-173 HANLKSIGEYGFG
+173 HANLKSIEEYGFG

-197 CSALESIGGRAFYNS
+197 CSALESIGERAFYQS

-238 KNSANKTEGYNLVLD
+238 KNSSKTKGYNLVLD

-259 LETIQESGCKSAK
+259 LETIQESGCQSAK
-272 AVAFIFPASVK
+272 AVAFIFPASLK
-283 QLQKDA
+283 QLQKNA
-289 FNLCNNAKYSRYF
+289 FYLCTNAQYSRYF

-309 SSALKSLYKKK
+309 SGALKSLYKKK
-320 CYVLSGNKAD
+320 CYVPAGNKVD

-351 SSITNGKA
+351 SSSADGKA
-359 YSITGMPYNGTGI
+359 YSITGQPYNGNGI

-380 IK
+380 SK

>member
-1 MLMYHKHLLIIAFA
+1 MKCKHLLLIAFS
-15 LMAFTAQAETK
+15 LMAFTAHAETK
-26 TVNVETAGTLSTLI
+26 TIKVETAGTLSTLI

-63 IRQKMKVETLDLKDA
+63 IRQNMKVETLDLKDA
-78 NIVSYSETVGETT
+78 NIVAYSETVGETT

-101 NVFQKKDNDDAII
+101 NVFQKKENDDAII
-114 PLKKIIFPATMTSVG
+114 PLKKIIFPASMTSVG
-129 SYAFNSSSDSQLET
+129 SYAFNSSSQSQLET

-158 AFEFCDKITEIDLSG
+158 AFEFCNKITEIDLSG
-173 HANLKSIGEYGFG
+173 HANLKSIEEYGFG

-197 CSALESIGGRAFYNS
+197 CSALESIGDRAFYQS
-212 YECTVLNLKGCTALK
+212 YECTALNLKGCTALK

-238 KNSANKTEGYNLVLD
+238 KNSSKTEDYNLVLD
-253 FSTCTS
+253 FSPCTS
-259 LETIQESGCKSAK
+259 LETIQESGCQSAK
-272 AVAFIFPASVK
+272 AVAFILPASVK
-283 QLQKDA
+283 ELQKNA
-289 FNLCNNAKYSRYF
+289 FYLCTNAQYSRYF

-336 TDVEEFDATGIKSIA
+336 EDVEEFDATGIKSIA
-351 SSITNGKA
+351 SSSANGKA
-359 YSITGMPYNGTGI
+359 YSITGQPYNGNGI

-380 IK
+380 SK

>member
-1 MLMYHKHLLIIAFA
+1 MKCKHLLLIAFS

-26 TVNVETAGTLSTLI
+26 TIKVETAGTLSTLI

-53 GNINKADIAF
+53 GNINKADFAF
-63 IRQKMKVETLDLKDA
+63 IRQSMKVETLDLKDA
-78 NIVSYSETVGETT
+78 NIVAYSETVGETT

-101 NVFQKKDNDDAII
+101 NVFQMKENDDAII
-114 PLKKIIFPATMTSVG
+114 PLKKIIFPVSMTSVG
-129 SYAFNSSSDSQLET
+129 SHAFDNSSQSQLET

-158 AFEFCDKITEIDLSG
+158 AFEFCYKITEIDLSG
-173 HANLKSIGEYGFG
+173 HANLKTIEEYGFG

-197 CSALESIGGRAFYNS
+197 CSALESIGDRAFYQS
-212 YECTVLNLKGCTALK
+212 YECTALNLKGCTALK

-238 KNSANKTEGYNLVLD
+238 KNSSKTEGYNLVLD
-253 FSTCTS
+253 FSSCTS
-259 LETIQESGCKSAK
+259 LETILESGCQSAK
-272 AVAFIFPASVK
+272 AVAFILPASVK
-283 QLQKDA
+283 ELQKNA
-289 FNLCNNAKYSRYF
+289 FNLCTNAQYSRYF

-320 CYVLSGNKAD
+320 CYVLPGNKAD

-336 TDVEEFDATGIKSIA
+336 TDVEEFDATGIKSIT
-351 SSITNGKA
+351 SSFANGKA
-359 YSITGMPYNGTGI
+359 YSITGQPYNGNGI

-380 IK
+380 SK

>member
-1 MLMYHKHLLIIAFA
+1 MKCKHLLLIAFS
-15 LMAFTAQAETK
+15 LMAFTAHAETK
-26 TVNVETAGTLSTLI
+26 TIKVETAGTLSTLI

-63 IRQKMKVETLDLKDA
+63 IRQNMKVETLDLKDA
-78 NIVSYSETVGETT
+78 NIVAYSETVGETT

-114 PLKKIIFPATMTSVG
+114 PLKKIIFPASMTSVG
-129 SYAFNSSSDSQLET
+129 SYAFNSSSQSQLET

-158 AFEFCDKITEIDLSG
+158 AFEFCNKITEIDLSG
-173 HANLKSIGEYGFG
+173 HANLKSIEEYGFG

-197 CSALESIGGRAFYNS
+197 CSALESIGERAFYQS
-212 YECTVLNLKGCTALK
+212 YECTALNLKGCTALK

-238 KNSANKTEGYNLVLD
+238 KNSSKTEDYNLVLD
-253 FSTCTS
+253 FSPCTS
-259 LETIQESGCKSAK
+259 LETIQESGCQSAK
-272 AVAFIFPASVK
+272 AVAFILPASVK
-283 QLQKDA
+283 ELQKNA
-289 FNLCNNAKYSRYF
+289 FYLCTNAQYSRYF

-320 CYVLSGNKAD
+320 CYVLPGNKAD

-336 TDVEEFDATGIKSIA
+336 EDVEEFDATGIKSIA
-351 SSITNGKA
+351 SSSANGKA
-359 YSITGMPYNGTGI
+359 YSITGQPYNGNGI

-380 IK
+380 SK